1 MSVKEIFC
9 QDRVISILQ
18 RAFASGKV
26 PHAYI
31 FAGQDGVG
39 KFTTAREFG
48 RLLLCKNPVVENGF
62 ADSCGACESCGAIE
76 GGAHP
81 DFNHVRKELLEFTR
95 EGKSRAAPVEMP
107 VDVIREFLIEKVST
121 RPTLSA
127 RKVFVVSEA
136 EKLNIESQNCLLK
149 TLEEPPAYCC
159 IILLCTRLEDLLPT
173 TKSRCQIVRFS
184 TITEEKIIGKLK
196 ESGVGE
202 GQAGFF
208 ARLAEGSIG
217 QACRW
222 AELETAGANLYETK
236 TEVINSLAEFEY
248 ADAVDLASRFVEKA
262 GKIAAVWA
270 KNEPNTSKSDINRQG
285 QKTIIRIIISAL
297 NDAMKLALGK
307 AEKIVN
313 SGQQEQIKRLA
324 ERFDCERCAEGIGDA
339 YESMQ
344 WIDSAVNERLI
355 FEHLLLNLVV
365 SDRIHNL

>member
-1 MSVKEIFC
+1 
-9 QDRVISILQ
+9 
-18 RAFASGKV
+18 
-26 PHAYI
+26 
-31 FAGQDGVG
+31 
-39 KFTTAREFG
+39 
-48 RLLLCKNPVVENGF
+48 
-62 ADSCGACESCGAIE
+62 
-76 GGAHP
+76 
-81 DFNHVRKELLEFTR
+81 
-95 EGKSRAAPVEMP
+95 
-107 VDVIREFLIEKVST
+107 VIREFLIEKVST

-127 RKVFVVSEA
+127 RKVFVIGEA

-222 AELETAGANLYETK
+222 ANLELAGANLYETK

-313 SGQQEQIKRLA
+313 SDQQEQIKRLA